1 MLQISPSSRIF
12 VCVQLV
18 DFRKGID
25 GLAAVCRNIFD
36 QDPFQGTVFVFR
48 NRGRTTIRLLVYDG
62 QGFWLCTKRLSK
74 GTFRCG
80 LPIHLLWMQSI
91 CRLFCGTATPNQ
103 LNFLII
109 GKKSTCNKILIWLKC
124 YFYFLHD
131 RQ

>member
-1 MLQISPSSRIF
+1 MLQISPSTRIF

-25 GLAAVCRNIFD
+25 GLAAICRNKLD

-74 GTFRCG
+74 GTFGWWPTDPSAVDARQ
-80 LPIHLLWMQSI
+80 LQTLLWNGNPELAKFSDNWRNI
-91 CRLFCGTATPNQ
+91 
-103 LNFLII
+103 
-109 GKKSTCNKILIWLKC
+109 SV
-124 YFYFLHD
+124 
-131 RQ
+131 